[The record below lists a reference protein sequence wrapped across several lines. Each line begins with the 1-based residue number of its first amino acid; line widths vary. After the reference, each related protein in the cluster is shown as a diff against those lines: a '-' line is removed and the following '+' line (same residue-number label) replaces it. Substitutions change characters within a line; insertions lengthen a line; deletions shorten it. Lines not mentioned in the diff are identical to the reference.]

1 MRLGLLT
8 EKRRTLKS
16 AERPWNVFR
25 FVFLFLVAVVWLS
38 PIAWMLATSITPN
51 EATFTYP
58 IRWIPKNPTLQ
69 NYLAVINNP
78 RLSILTALRNSI
90 FVAAIQVSF
99 ILLIDSLA
107 AYAFARFQFPGRNLA
122 FLLVISTLIIPGY
135 MIIVPLFM
143 LMSTLGLTN
152 TLPGLFLPGLPRV
165 IGIFLLRQFFVTI
178 PNDLEDAARIDGCGS
193 IRIFINVILPL
204 GKPALATLAIFT
216 FLYSWNNFLWPLVV
230 ISEESK
236 MTLTVALAFLLRGG
250 HTITKY
256 GDLMAGAFVATL
268 PSIIFFLTTK
278 RFIVRGIATSGL
290 KE

>member
-1 MRLGLLT
+1 MRYT
-8 EKRRTLKS
+8 VTSKRRRGLKS
-16 AERPWNVFR
+16 AERPWNTFR
-25 FVFLFLVAVVWLS
+25 FILLFVIAVVWLS
-38 PIAWMLATSITPN
+38 PIAWMFSTSITPN
-51 EATFTYP
+51 EATFSYP
-58 IRWIPKNPTLQ
+58 IRWIPKAPTIK
-69 NYLAVINNP
+69 NYLAVVNNP
-78 RLSILTALRNSI
+78 RLSMLVALRNSI
-90 FVAAIQVSF
+90 VVATVQIFV

-107 AYAFARFQFPGRNLA
+107 AYAFARFDFPGRNLL
-122 FLLVISTLIIPGY
+122 FLLVIATLIIPGY

-152 TLPGLFLPGLPRV
+152 TLPGLILPGLPRV
-165 IGIFLLRQFFVTI
+165 IGIFLLRQFFLTI
-178 PNDLEDAARIDGCGS
+178 PKDLEDAARMDGCGS
-193 IRIFINVILPL
+193 VRIFLNVIVPL

-256 GDLMAGAFVATL
+256 GDLMAGAFIATL